1 MNLAFIGI
9 GKLGICI
16 SALFSK
22 NGYLISAYDKSVNS
36 SSDLLSD
43 SRLREPG
50 LNIIKNNIKKFKI
63 KKSLGSAIGSAET
76 VFVCINT
83 PSLSCGKYD
92 TSGLFEICQKIKE
105 KNIKN
110 KTLVIVCTTNPGDCE
125 KMQDILRENMINV
138 VYTPEFI
145 AQGSIIEDLSNPDM
159 AIYGGEE
166 DACRKIAEIY
176 RKTFNKKVTEF
187 YMSHTSAEIAKIAI
201 NSFLTIKISFANSIG
216 QIMHKS
222 DQTQEI
228 KKVLTAIGSDS
239 RIGQKF
245 LNFGFGFGGPCL
257 PRDNVALYEHA
268 KSKGVNFNLGIAAD
282 ELNKIHEDFL
292 VEMLVSQNKKNLPFY
307 FQTIFYKKGTKI
319 SSPSQRKNICVQLLD
334 KGYDVI
340 VKEWTDDP
348 EITNRVAF
356 GVPTME
362 VFNVA
367 F

>member
-50 LNIIKNNIKKFKI
+50 LNIIKNNIKKFKM
-63 KKSLGSAIGSAET
+63 KKSLGSAIGSAEI

-83 PSLSCGKYD
+83 PSLSCGEYD

-125 KMQDILRENMINV
+125 KMQDMLRENMINV

-176 RKTFNKKVTEF
+176 RKTFNKKVPEF
-187 YMSHTSAEIAKIAI
+187 YMSHTSAEITKIAI

-228 KKVLTAIGSDS
+228 KRL
-239 RIGQKF
+239 
-245 LNFGFGFGGPCL
+245 
-257 PRDNVALYEHA
+257 RD
-268 KSKGVNFNLGIAAD
+268 
-282 ELNKIHEDFL
+282 
-292 VEMLVSQNKKNLPFY
+292 
-307 FQTIFYKKGTKI
+307 
-319 SSPSQRKNICVQLLD
+319 
-334 KGYDVI
+334 DVI
-340 VKEWTDDP
+340 HLQLHLQTADP
-348 EITNRVAF
+348 NFLRLSERKL
-356 GVPTME
+356 
-362 VFNVA
+362 
-367 F
+367 